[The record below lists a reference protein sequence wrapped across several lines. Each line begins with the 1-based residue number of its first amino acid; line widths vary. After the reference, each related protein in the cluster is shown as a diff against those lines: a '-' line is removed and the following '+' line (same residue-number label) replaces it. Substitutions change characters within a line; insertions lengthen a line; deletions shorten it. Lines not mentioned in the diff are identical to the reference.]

1 VGVVKNLRFHI
12 AVLPKFYFNYEV
24 LPDMKKGSICLKEEE
39 ALQLLPF
46 FNLKVLV
53 RYGVPLLK
61 EANEMWFISD

>member
-1 VGVVKNLRFHI
+1 
-12 AVLPKFYFNYEV
+12 
-24 LPDMKKGSICLKEEE
+24 MKEEE